1 MNFSSTIQEGIRSL
15 CHVQNIPLST
25 ITYRTHTRHKSQTPS
40 TRGSCF
46 PIFGPNDSK
55 KAVLP
60 WVDSGYYANIQA
72 VAALC
77 VHHSW
82 HEISLDR
89 PWQFWVS
96 TCLDTATTRFC
107 VLARRKVEVISIQR
121 GLDHMRPDNRITRAG
136 PARQLRAV
144 RLSGLFRETN
154 LRGSSTSERGARRGC
169 KFYAV
174 GQSPGAGAVASGA
187 VACPAIDFSKLPM
200 RSRTNPVAAHT
211 RTDVMTCRSRSTP
224 ATASFR

>member
-1 MNFSSTIQEGIRSL
+1 MQEGNRSL
-15 CHVQNIPLST
+15 GDVQNFPLFT
-25 ITYRTHTRHKSQTPS
+25 ITYRTHTRHKSQAPS
-40 TRGSCF
+40 TRGSGF

-121 GLDHMRPDNRITRAG
+121 GLDHMRPDNRIARAG
-136 PARQLRAV
+136 PARQVRAV
-144 RLSGLFRETN
+144 RWSGLFRETK
-154 LRGSSTSERGARRGC
+154 LTGARQSAARGASANSMQSSSRPVLVLSLVLPLIFSSSPRGHGQTLLRR
-169 KFYAV
+169 
-174 GQSPGAGAVASGA
+174 
-187 VACPAIDFSKLPM
+187 
-200 RSRTNPVAAHT
+200 
-211 RTDVMTCRSRSTP
+211 TP
-224 ATASFR
+224 ELT

>member
-1 MNFSSTIQEGIRSL
+1 MKVSSTMQEGNRSL
-15 CHVQNIPLST
+15 GDVQNFPLFT
-25 ITYRTHTRHKSQTPS
+25 ITYRTHTRHKSQAPS
-40 TRGSCF
+40 TRGSGF

-136 PARQLRAV
+136 PARQVRAV
-144 RLSGLFRETN
+144 RWSGLFRETK
-154 LRGSSTSERGARRGC
+154 LTGARQSAARGASANSMQSSSRPVLVLSLVLPLIFSSSPRGH
-169 KFYAV
+169 
-174 GQSPGAGAVASGA
+174 GQT
-187 VACPAIDFSKLPM
+187 LL
-200 RSRTNPVAAHT
+200 RHT
-211 RTDVMTCRSRSTP
+211 PELT
-224 ATASFR
+224 

>member
-1 MNFSSTIQEGIRSL
+1 MQEGNRSL
-15 CHVQNIPLST
+15 GDVQNFPLFT
-25 ITYRTHTRHKSQTPS
+25 ITYRTHTRHKSQAPS
-40 TRGSCF
+40 TRGSGF

-121 GLDHMRPDNRITRAG
+121 GLDHMRPDNRIARAG
-136 PARQLRAV
+136 PARQVRAV
-144 RLSGLFRETN
+144 RWSGLFRETK
-154 LRGSSTSERGARRGC
+154 LTGARQSAARGASANSMQSSSRPVLVLSLVLPLIFSSSPRGH
-169 KFYAV
+169 
-174 GQSPGAGAVASGA
+174 GQT
-187 VACPAIDFSKLPM
+187 LLL
-200 RSRTNPVAAHT
+200 HT
-211 RTDVMTCRSRSTP
+211 PELT
-224 ATASFR
+224 

>member
-1 MNFSSTIQEGIRSL
+1 MKVSSTMQEGNRSL
-15 CHVQNIPLST
+15 GDVQNFPLFT
-25 ITYRTHTRHKSQTPS
+25 ITYRTHTRHKSQAPS
-40 TRGSCF
+40 TRGSGF

-121 GLDHMRPDNRITRAG
+121 GLDHMRPDNRIARAG
-136 PARQLRAV
+136 PARQVRAV
-144 RLSGLFRETN
+144 RWSGLFRETK
-154 LRGSSTSERGARRGC
+154 LTGARQSAARGASANSMQSSSRPVLVLSLVLPLIFSSSPRGH
-169 KFYAV
+169 
-174 GQSPGAGAVASGA
+174 GQT
-187 VACPAIDFSKLPM
+187 LLL
-200 RSRTNPVAAHT
+200 HT
-211 RTDVMTCRSRSTP
+211 PELT
-224 ATASFR
+224 